1 MIHKVSNQGS
11 RLLGDQED
19 GRMERDS
26 MNKSA
31 MDSFSNIVIASAKGL
46 LAKGESLED
55 VADKFKIKP
64 EFLKQMLEENGVSK
78 IACACEPESQK
89 TEDDIRWDRA
99 QRDRIDRQP
108 ELKRDVRKKASK
120 TELTEEE
127 IKAIEAYNA
136 LHNIKQAGTP
146 VLPTNS
152 SKRIL
157 SNKGNDVTDNGGSR
171 KQIGYERNN
180 SIFDPNVIER
190 QSKERTNDE
199 IIREEAQKK
208 AAARKEAQRVSR
220 YETIDGDSIIEALKT
235 VDQRKDAGVRSVGA
249 QEAHKYDNKLP
260 MRGISIFDTDEFER
274 IPEKTAGDKRRD
286 EIKEAAKAPK
296 DRSWVENGSKSVTS
310 TDIVNKFIDSL
321 LNKKG

>member
-1 MIHKVSNQGS
+1 MIQKVSNQGS
-11 RLLGDQED
+11 RLLGDD
-19 GRMERDS
+19 NSGRLERDS

-46 LAKGESLED
+46 IAKGESLEE
-55 VADKFKIKP
+55 VAAKFKIEP
-64 EFLKQMLEENGVSK
+64 SFLKQMLEANGVNK
-78 IACACEPESQK
+78 IACACEPEQK
-89 TEDDIRWDRA
+89 TEDDVRWSRS

-108 ELKRDVRKKASK
+108 ELKRDVRKKAAK

-136 LHNIKQAGTP
+136 LHNIKSAGTP
-146 VLPTNS
+146 TLPTNS

-157 SNKGNDVTDNGGSR
+157 TNKGNDVVDNGGAR
-171 KQIGYERNN
+171 KQMGYERNN

-199 IIREEAQKK
+199 ILREAAQKRASDREDAK
-208 AAARKEAQRVSR
+208 HTSR
-220 YETIDGDSIIEALKT
+220 YETIDGDSIIDALKS

-260 MRGISIFDTDEFER
+260 MNGISIFDTGDFDR
-274 IPEKTAGDKRRD
+274 VPEKTAGDKRRD

-296 DRSWVENGSKSVTS
+296 DRSWVQTGSKSVTS
-310 TDIVNKFIDSL
+310 SDIVNRFIDSL